1 MFPRVIA
8 SVLAF
13 VVFWSCL
20 SAQEQAAPLVPS
32 GTQEAAFQVAGK
44 APAGQAGGSVDD
56 HHLDDQPVQAQ
67 AETPADYSGLLLAG
81 PAIQAPA
88 LLMAPPRPIS
98 MATLRPPYL
107 DAPQRPPCMAPV
119 GA

>member
-20 SAQEQAAPLVPS
+20 SAQEQAAPLPPS
-32 GTQEAAFQVAGK
+32 GTQEAALVAADH
-44 APAGQAGGSVDD
+44 APADRADGSVDD

-67 AETPADYSGLLLAG
+67 GETPADPFGLLLAG
-81 PAIQAPA
+81 PAVQAPA
-88 LLMAPPRPIS
+88 LVMAPPKPFS
-98 MATLRPPYL
+98 MAALRPPYL
-107 DAPQRPPCMAPV
+107 DAPQRPPCTAP
-119 GA
+119 ARA

>member
-32 GTQEAAFQVAGK
+32 GTQEAAFQVAGN
-44 APAGQAGGSVDD
+44 APAGSADGSVDD
-56 HHLDDQPVQAQ
+56 HHLDDQPVQAH
-67 AETPADYSGLLLAG
+67 AEPTADSSGLLQAG
-81 PAIQAPA
+81 PAVPVPA
-88 LLMAPPRPIS
+88 LMMAPPKPFS
-98 MATLRPPYL
+98 MAALRPPYL
-107 DAPQRPPCMAPV
+107 DAPQRPPCTAPV

>member
-20 SAQEQAAPLVPS
+20 SAQEQAALLVPS
-32 GTQEAAFQVAGK
+32 TQEAASQLAGG
-44 APAGQAGGSVDD
+44 APADRADGSVDD

-81 PAIQAPA
+81 PAVQAPA
-88 LLMAPPRPIS
+88 LVMAPPRPFS
-98 MATLRPPYL
+98 MAALRPPYL
-107 DAPQRPPCMAPV
+107 DAPQRPPCTAPV